1 VLSHGVPLYIE
12 TLTMAQAETERLTE
26 ILWGAALSRAVCSVA
41 ELGIADQIE
50 AGSPQSIDSLARST
64 GTHEHS
70 LYRILRFLA
79 SHGIFQEK
87 DNRQFDHTPLSHSL
101 RSDAEGSFR
110 AAGQMFHRLFP
121 FWDGLHHSVITGE
134 PGFNQI
140 FKQPV
145 FEYVGKHP
153 ELASILD
160 AAMTAIHGHETQA
173 MLEAYDF
180 SGIQILAD
188 IGGGNGSLITA
199 VLQRYPKLQGLLF
212 ELGHVV
218 ERTRE
223 NLKAKGVDNRCS
235 VIEGNFFKD
244 LPSGAD
250 AYLFRHVIHDWA
262 DEQSVQI
269 LSNCRRIIPKEGRL
283 LIIEAVVPTGN
294 EPSLAKDFDMVM
306 LGLPGGIERTA
317 EEYEILL
324 KQAGFRLSRIMPT
337 TSVISIVEGKPT

>member
-1 VLSHGVPLYIE
+1 VDDSD
-12 TLTMAQAETERLTE
+12 TTRQAT
-26 ILWGAALSRAVCSVA
+26 
-41 ELGIADQIE
+41 GI
-50 AGSPQSIDSLARST
+50 
-64 GTHEHS
+64 
-70 LYRILRFLA
+70 
-79 SHGIFQEK
+79 
-87 DNRQFDHTPLSHSL
+87 
-101 RSDAEGSFR
+101 SFAK
-110 AAGQMFHRLFP
+110 AAGKY
-121 FWDGLHHSVITGE
+121 T
-134 PGFNQI
+134 
-140 FKQPV
+140 
-145 FEYVGKHP
+145 
-153 ELASILD
+153 
-160 AAMTAIHGHETQA
+160 
-173 MLEAYDF
+173 
-180 SGIQILAD
+180 
-188 IGGGNGSLITA
+188 

-269 LSNCRRIIPKEGRL
+269 RSNCRRIIPKEGRL
-283 LIIEAVVPTGN
+283 LIIEAVVPTEN